1 MLWFALFLLLA
12 TFALAEFR
20 DRLPL
25 EPLQA
30 RRAIAAGF
38 AASGLVFLI
47 AALLEVSFLG
57 FALCL
62 AAGLLALAENRR
74 RLAIAP
80 AQSERALPVILA
92 GAGAVLLVAL
102 VVTLDLGAAFAGI
115 GTGLA
120 AMDRRQ
126 AGLNTIALAVL
137 GFVMLI
143 FGAVRGADRAAM
155 AGFRIQASAIAGPAA
170 LAALGLLLMIW
181 AFARA

>member
-25 EPLQA
+25 EPVLA
-30 RRAIAAGF
+30 HRAVAAGF

-74 RLAIAP
+74 RLTLDP
-80 AQSERALPVILA
+80 ALSERALPLIAA
-92 GAGAVLLVAL
+92 GAGAVLLITL
-102 VVTLDLGAAFAGI
+102 VVTLDLGATFAGI
-115 GTGLA
+115 GAGLA
-120 AMDRRQ
+120 ELDRRQ
-126 AGLNTIALAVL
+126 PGLNTIALAAL
-137 GFVMLI
+137 GFVLLM
-143 FGAVRGADRAAM
+143 FGTTRGADRTAM
-155 AGFRIQASAIAGPAA
+155 AGFRIQAGALAGPAV
-170 LAALGLLLMIW
+170 LAALGLILLIW
-181 AFARA
+181 AFARV